1 MYVQY
6 IRIMESYSETEL
18 YYDMNKLPNH
28 HARWKKREDME
39 NTRCM
44 TPFRWNVQKGKS
56 REKDYGDC
64 LDQELGIVLTV
75 KGHKG
80 LYWDDDENILKMT

>member
-1 MYVQY
+1 
-6 IRIMESYSETEL
+6 
-18 YYDMNKLPNH
+18 
-28 HARWKKREDME
+28 
-39 NTRCM
+39 M